1 MAWNPEDLHHDVM
14 ERAVRG
20 FAKGGLVSDYKLD
33 EGSQIT
39 KDAKGNYNPI
49 LQWKKSDDLESSYMK
64 EKTFLNQRYGD
75 SDGNLVGVVDKLNEI
90 ATKHGF
96 TINDLL
102 NVINVETNFTYSTN
116 AQNPKSNA
124 IGLIQFTK
132 EGTDDK
138 GDFKWIGKGGQI
150 DRNKVYIEDIKTMN
164 PIQQLELVDRYFDQ
178 MHVKNGYEHPSLT
191 VAVGKKAQGK
201 GMTDVLYHK
210 GSREWEQNPN
220 WRVNGTGPITR
231 ESILKH
237 YDGLKKYG

>member
-1 MAWNPEDLHHDVM
+1 MARKLKHSKIKNTSILFELLTRQITADVL
-14 ERAVRG
+14 AG
-20 FAKGGLVSDYKLD
+20 KSTKSVSILKKYFNENAELGKELELYKLLS
-33 EGSQIT
+33 E
-39 KDAKGNYNPI
+39 KNY
-49 LQWKKSDDLESSYMK
+49 QSEVK
-64 EKTFLNQRYGD
+64 
-75 SDGNLVGVVDKLNEI
+75 
-90 ATKHGF
+90 A
-96 TINDLL
+96 NDLL

-210 GSREWEQNPN
+210 GSREWGQNPN